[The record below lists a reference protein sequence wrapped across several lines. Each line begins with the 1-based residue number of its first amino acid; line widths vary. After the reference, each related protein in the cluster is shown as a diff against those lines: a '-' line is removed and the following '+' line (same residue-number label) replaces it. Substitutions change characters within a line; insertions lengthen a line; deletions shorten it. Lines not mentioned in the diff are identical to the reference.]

1 MKKLVGLMIVGFWLL
16 AVAADV
22 QAMWCGTNLVT
33 VGDRKADVLFVCGE
47 PLLAEVVG
55 TEKTAG
61 LKEILEEWIYH
72 PGEGSFLY
80 ILTFRGG
87 KLIRIETGD
96 RR

>member
-1 MKKLVGLMIVGFWLL
+1 
-16 AVAADV
+16 
-22 QAMWCGTNLVT
+22 
-33 VGDRKADVLFVCGE
+33 
-47 PLLAEVVG
+47 VVG